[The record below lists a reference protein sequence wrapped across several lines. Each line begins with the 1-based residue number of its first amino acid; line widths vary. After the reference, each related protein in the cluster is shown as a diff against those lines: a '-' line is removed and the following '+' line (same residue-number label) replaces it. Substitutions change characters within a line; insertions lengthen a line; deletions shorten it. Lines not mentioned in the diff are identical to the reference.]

1 MPVVGENRK
10 ELLSKQL
17 RAYEQDPMRPL
28 AEQFLDVAKAA
39 LTESA
44 IDIYRQPDA
53 FFMNESTREAM
64 RDAFVSES
72 YDANDPKFKDPYAVQ
87 DHEEMMNALFENDI
101 SGIMN
106 PLNEAAPLGSFNPVI
121 GMALPM
127 HKNLTFNCVFEQ
139 VIPKD
144 VAQSPKFTLTMEYR
158 YLVDTN
164 GNEIDIFLEQN
175 KIHDAIANSVP
186 MKDIYIALPEDNAY
200 NIVNTDFG
208 GVGDL
213 SIKTAVV
220 GVLVNSVVAN
230 GVQYLAPADPTTS
243 GSALSAQTVTG
254 VAVDHVIPVNEL
266 HFTPHYGDF
275 DYVMFDRISPVNIG
289 TEAAPDMIAPVIN
302 GAMKDN
308 MFMLNCADARIKGV
322 VLHAVLDTSSA
333 KFKTCY
339 SKWKAKTDIFEIPEA
354 PHISVPIS
362 PEEIK
367 DVNALYQ
374 VNQVTK
380 LMSIINISL
389 RNWKDDEIHN
399 FLDNSFKGMP
409 ESQRF
414 QGAFDF
420 VPPSNF
426 LQDPVSWRSATFMD
440 QLDSYVTS
448 MLQVLND
455 NNMTVSIIGRPDII
469 RRITPTQNIYTTQSN
484 IGPVELE
491 FKKTV
496 VTSDKRVYQFVSS
509 DKLRNNNNLIILLI
523 PHNSNRV
530 MYKLFD
536 YQFYVSNEIRAAE
549 NVYLPAV
556 TAFERYKMIQY
567 QPVQGRLRIVNPR
580 GLREVLGNADPIGT
594 NAMNDYTA
602 NQNTYASGVN
612 GAVTTVTPQGDV
624 ETGKW

>member
-10 ELLSKQL
+10 ELLQKQL
-17 RAYEQDPMRPL
+17 RAYESDPMRAL
-28 AEQFLDVAKAA
+28 AEQFVSVASAA
-39 LTESA
+39 LSESGV
-44 IDIYRQPDA
+44 DIYRHPDA
-53 FFMNESTREAM
+53 FFLNETTREAM
-64 RDAFVSES
+64 RDLFVNES
-72 YDANDPKFKDPYAVQ
+72 YDPNDPRFKNDPYAVE
-87 DHEEMMNALFENDI
+87 DHEKMMNALFENDI
-101 SGIMN
+101 SAITS
-106 PLNEAAPLGSFNPVI
+106 PLSENAPLAAFNPVI

-175 KIHDAIANSVP
+175 KLHDAIANSVP
-186 MKDIYIALPEDNAY
+186 TADVVVPLPEDFTT
-200 NIVNTDFG
+200 NIITTKFG

-213 SIKTAVV
+213 SIKTCITGVV
-220 GVLVNSVVAN
+220 VNSFVDT
-230 GVQYLAPADPTTS
+230 GVTYIDPT
-243 GSALSAQTVTG
+243 GAEQTGTG
-254 VAVDHVIPVNEL
+254 AAVDQIVPINEL

-275 DYVMFDRISPVNIG
+275 DYVMFDRTSPIKIYTSATAY
-289 TEAAPDMIAPVIN
+289 TEITPVIN

-308 MFMLNCADARIKGV
+308 MFMLNCADARIKSV
-322 VLHAVLDTSSA
+322 VLHAVADVSSA
-333 KFKTCY
+333 KYKTCY

-354 PHISVPIS
+354 PHLSVPIS

-367 DVNALYQ
+367 DINALYQ

-380 LMSIINISL
+380 LMSILNISL

-399 FLDNSFKGMP
+399 FLDNSFKGLP
-409 ESQRF
+409 DSQKF

-426 LQDPVSWRSATFMD
+426 LQDPVSWRQAMFMD

-455 NNMTVSIIGRPDII
+455 NNMTISIVGRPDII
-469 RRITPTQNIYTTQSN
+469 RRITPTQNTYTTPSS

-496 VTSDKRVYQFVSS
+496 VTSDKRVYQFIST
-509 DKLRNNNNLIILLI
+509 DKMRNNNNLIILLI

-536 YQFYVSNEIRAAE
+536 YQFYVSNEIRAVD

-556 TAFERYKMIQY
+556 TAFERYKIIQY
-567 QPVQGRLRIVNPR
+567 QPVQGRLTIVNPR
-580 GLREVLGNADPIGT
+580 GLREVLGSADPIGT
-594 NAMNDYTA
+594 NDMNDYTA
-602 NQNTYASGVN
+602 NRNTYASNIN
-612 GAVTTVTPQGDV
+612 GAVTNITPMGNV
-624 ETGKW
+624 EDGKW

>member
-10 ELLSKQL
+10 ELLHKQL
-17 RAYEQDPMRPL
+17 RAYESDPMRPL
-28 AEQFLDVAKAA
+28 AEQFISVASAA
-39 LTESA
+39 LSESGV
-44 IDIYRQPDA
+44 DIYRHPDA

-64 RDAFVSES
+64 RDMFVNES
-72 YDANDPKFKDPYAVQ
+72 YDPNDPHFKNDPYAVE
-87 DHEEMMNALFENDI
+87 DHEQMMNALFENDI
-101 SGIMN
+101 SAITS
-106 PLNEAAPLGSFNPVI
+106 PLSENAPLAAYNPVI

-127 HKNLTFNCVFEQ
+127 HKNLTYNCVFEQ

-158 YLVDTN
+158 YLVDTD

-175 KIHDAIANSVP
+175 RLHDAIANSVP
-186 MKDIYIALPEDNAY
+186 MADVVLRLPEDFT
-200 NIVNTDFG
+200 TDIIATKFG

-213 SIKTAVV
+213 SIKTCITGVV
-220 GVLVNSVVAN
+220 VNSFV
-230 GVQYLAPADPTTS
+230 D
-243 GSALSAQTVTG
+243 TG
-254 VAVDHVIPVNEL
+254 VKYIDTDGKEQTGTGAAVDQIVPINEL

-275 DYVMFDRISPVNIG
+275 DYVMFDRTSPIKIYTTATDY
-289 TEAAPDMIAPVIN
+289 TEITPVIN

-308 MFMLNCADARIKGV
+308 KFMLNCADTHIKSV
-322 VLHAVLDTSSA
+322 VLHAVVDVSSA

-354 PHISVPIS
+354 PHLSVPIS

-380 LMSIINISL
+380 LMSIMNISL

-399 FLDNSFKGMP
+399 FLDNSFKGLP
-409 ESQRF
+409 DSQKF

-420 VPPSNF
+420 VPPNNF
-426 LQDPVSWRSATFMD
+426 LQDPVSWRQAMFMD

-455 NNMTVSIIGRPDII
+455 NNMTISIVGRPDII
-469 RRITPTQNIYTTQSN
+469 RRITPTQNVYTTPSS

-496 VTSDKRVYQFVSS
+496 VTSDKRVYQFIST
-509 DKLRNNNNLIILLI
+509 DKMRNNNNLIILLI
-523 PHNSNRV
+523 PHNTNRV

-536 YQFYVSNEIRAAE
+536 YQFYVSNEIRAVD

-556 TAFERYKMIQY
+556 TAFERYKIIQY
-567 QPVQGRLRIVNPR
+567 QPVQGRLTIVNPR
-580 GLREVLGNADPIGT
+580 GLREVLGSADPIGT
-594 NAMNDYTA
+594 NDMNDYTA
-602 NQNTYASGVN
+602 NRNTYASNVN
-612 GAVTTVTPQGDV
+612 GAVTNVTPMGNV
-624 ETGKW
+624 TNGKW

>member
-10 ELLSKQL
+10 ELLHKQL
-17 RAYEQDPMRPL
+17 RAYESDPMRPL
-28 AEQFLDVAKAA
+28 AEQFISVASAA
-39 LTESA
+39 LSESGV
-44 IDIYRQPDA
+44 DIYRHPDA

-64 RDAFVSES
+64 RDMFVNES
-72 YDANDPKFKDPYAVQ
+72 YDPNDPHFKNDPYAVE
-87 DHEEMMNALFENDI
+87 DHEQMMNALFENDI
-101 SGIMN
+101 SAITS
-106 PLNEAAPLGSFNPVI
+106 PLSENAPLAAYNPVI

-127 HKNLTFNCVFEQ
+127 HKNLTYNCVFEQ

-158 YLVDTN
+158 YLVDTD

-175 KIHDAIANSVP
+175 RLHDAIANSVP
-186 MKDIYIALPEDNAY
+186 MADVVLPLPEDFT
-200 NIVNTDFG
+200 TDIIATKFG

-213 SIKTAVV
+213 SIKTCITGVV
-220 GVLVNSVVAN
+220 VNSFV
-230 GVQYLAPADPTTS
+230 D
-243 GSALSAQTVTG
+243 TG
-254 VAVDHVIPVNEL
+254 VKYIGTDGKEQTGTGAAVDQIVPINEL

-275 DYVMFDRISPVNIG
+275 DYVMFDRTSPVKIYTTATDY
-289 TEAAPDMIAPVIN
+289 TEITPVIN

-308 MFMLNCADARIKGV
+308 KFMLNCADTNIKSV
-322 VLHAVLDTSSA
+322 VLHAVVDVSSA

-354 PHISVPIS
+354 PHLSVPIS

-380 LMSIINISL
+380 LMSIMNISL

-399 FLDNSFKGMP
+399 FLDNSFKGLP
-409 ESQRF
+409 DSQKF

-420 VPPSNF
+420 VPPNNF
-426 LQDPVSWRSATFMD
+426 LQDPVSWRQAMFMD

-455 NNMTVSIIGRPDII
+455 NNMTISIVGRPDII
-469 RRITPTQNIYTTQSN
+469 RRITPTQNVYTTPSS

-496 VTSDKRVYQFVSS
+496 VTSDKRVYQFIST
-509 DKLRNNNNLIILLI
+509 DKMRNNNNLIILLI
-523 PHNSNRV
+523 PHNTNRV

-536 YQFYVSNEIRAAE
+536 YQFYVSNEIRAVD

-556 TAFERYKMIQY
+556 TAFERYKIIQY
-567 QPVQGRLRIVNPR
+567 QPVQGRLTIVNPR
-580 GLREVLGNADPIGT
+580 GLREVLGSADPIGT
-594 NAMNDYTA
+594 NDMNDYTA
-602 NQNTYASGVN
+602 NRNTYASNVN
-612 GAVTTVTPQGDV
+612 GAVTNVTPMGNV
-624 ETGKW
+624 TNGKW